1 MGKDHNW
8 DDLSNCYDGEQR
20 LNQIKWFFFLRSNWS
35 PYFNMGTLTQ
45 IVWFSFPDFF
55 IAFIFIISSFQV
67 KHIEHS
73 SRKPCTIS
81 GLSFI
86 PFQANLHIKWALK
99 PPKHHWIWNHEMKK
113 EGKSN
118 KFERKQN
125 VWRCDCRSQR
135 LQTSFGHQI
144 AGINSRCH
152 HPPQYLDSDVALI
165 NI

>member
-1 MGKDHNW
+1 MTWVTVTTGSKDWIKSNDSFFCVQTDHHISIW
-8 DDLSNCYDGEQR
+8 EHWRKSFDLVFR
-20 LNQIKWFFFLRSNWS
+20 TFF
-35 PYFNMGTLTQ
+35 M
-45 IVWFSFPDFF
+45 
-55 IAFIFIISSFQV
+55 AFIFIISSFQV

-118 KFERKQN
+118 KFDRKQN